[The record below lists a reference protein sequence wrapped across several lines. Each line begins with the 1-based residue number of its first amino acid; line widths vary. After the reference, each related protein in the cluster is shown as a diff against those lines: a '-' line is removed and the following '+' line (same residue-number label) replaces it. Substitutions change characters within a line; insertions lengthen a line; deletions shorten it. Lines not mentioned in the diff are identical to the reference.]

1 MLELFEELEKSTNTG
16 CWKYEVDTQKLIWSK
31 QTYLIHGLK
40 PETDIDVEK
49 AINFYHPEDRAKIE
63 AQFKDCLEHGT
74 PFKSLYR
81 IITNDQTIV
90 YVEASGKAIKENKEI
105 KSIIG
110 TFQNKNQQVSLISS
124 KRRLDKALIDYKYSL
139 NQFFIIAETDHRGV
153 ITNVNEKF
161 CEISGYSEDELIGK
175 THKIVNSKYH
185 PKSFFENMWKTLSSG
200 EIWEGQICNIGKEG
214 NYYWVQTFIFPS
226 FAHNKKITGYT
237 AIRFD
242 ITDKMQLELEL
253 AEEKEKATFSSQLA
267 AVGELSA
274 GIAHEIANPLSV
286 IMGGASALKVTSLSE
301 EKKKR
306 FIDNIE
312 KSSHRIKKIIKGLHQ
327 VAQRSRDD
335 AFEIIPI
342 KIILTNTLE
351 FCEEAL
357 KSKGISLTYS
367 INSDDPLLYCNE
379 VKISQILLNLIN
391 NAKDAIVESE
401 CPEKWIKVIVNE
413 SNSYIEFLII
423 DSGPGIADEHKAK
436 VMEKFFTTKKVG
448 KGTGLGLAL
457 VAQFA
462 KEHSGKVY
470 FDDSFSNTCFRVI
483 FPKQEEFDSQQSNI
497 LNN

>member
-1 MLELFEELEKSTNTG
+1 M
-16 CWKYEVDTQKLIWSK
+16 
-31 QTYLIHGLK
+31 
-40 PETDIDVEK
+40 
-49 AINFYHPEDRAKIE
+49 
-63 AQFKDCLEHGT
+63 
-74 PFKSLYR
+74 
-81 IITNDQTIV
+81 
-90 YVEASGKAIKENKEI
+90 
-105 KSIIG
+105 
-110 TFQNKNQQVSLISS
+110 
-124 KRRLDKALIDYKYSL
+124 
-139 NQFFIIAETDHRGV
+139 
-153 ITNVNEKF
+153 
-161 CEISGYSEDELIGK
+161 
-175 THKIVNSKYH
+175 
-185 PKSFFENMWKTLSSG
+185 
-200 EIWEGQICNIGKEG
+200 
-214 NYYWVQTFIFPS
+214 
-226 FAHNKKITGYT
+226 
-237 AIRFD
+237 
-242 ITDKMQLELEL
+242 
-253 AEEKEKATFSSQLA
+253 
-267 AVGELSA
+267 
-274 GIAHEIANPLSV
+274 
-286 IMGGASALKVTSLSE
+286 
-301 EKKKR
+301 
-306 FIDNIE
+306 
-312 KSSHRIKKIIKGLHQ
+312 
-327 VAQRSRDD
+327 AQRSRDD